1 MSKLKTSVIIVS
13 LIAIAA
19 AGYYYVAKRS
29 AKTAGTVGGIGST
42 VGGNGQNRPV
52 TVSTMLAQQRDYPVR
67 LSANGVVS
75 AVSMVDIRAQVS
87 STIAKVHIKEGQ
99 FVRAG
104 ELLFT
109 LDSRADEVNLAKAQ
123 AQLEKDLA
131 TMADNQR
138 QLARSKELLEKKFV
152 SQSAL
157 EASQTLVQAQQ
168 AVLASDKAAITAA
181 RVALSYNRIIAP
193 SAGRTGIISVYP
205 GSLVQANS
213 TAAPLVTIT
222 QMDPVA
228 VTFPLP
234 QRNLPEVLAGM
245 HGNSGTKE
253 NGSVVMAVLPDSSKQ
268 FKGQLQFVDNL
279 VDAATGTVKVKAL
292 FDNKEMKLW
301 PGAYVNVELSVN
313 TLKDAIVV
321 PQDAIIIGV
330 KGQSVY
336 IVDAGNKAAM
346 QPVTVL
352 HTAGTDAVVKGICAG
367 VKVIIEGK
375 QNLRPGV
382 PVKERNAASADAV
395 SKDAVSK
402 DAVNSGVVNK
412 DAVNKDAVNKDLTSK
427 AASAS

>member
-1 MSKLKTSVIIVS
+1 MSVIIVS
-13 LIAIAA
+13 LIAVAV
-19 AGYYYVAKRS
+19 AGYYYVANRS

-42 VGGNGQNRPV
+42 VGGNGQNRTV
-52 TVSTMLAQQRDYPVR
+52 TVSTVLAQQRDYPVR

-104 ELLFT
+104 EVLFT

-157 EASQTLVQAQQ
+157 DASQTLVQAQQ

-181 RVALSYNRIIAP
+181 RVALSYNRIVAP

-234 QRNLPEVLAGM
+234 QRNLPEVLASM

-253 NGSVVMAVLPDSSKQ
+253 NDQVVMAVLPDSSKQ

-301 PGAYVNVELSVN
+301 PGAYVNVALSVN

-336 IVDAGNKAAM
+336 IVDVDNKATM

-352 HTAGTDAVVKGICAG
+352 HTAGTDAVVKGIRAG
-367 VKVIIEGK
+367 VKVIVEGK

-382 PVKERNAASADAV
+382 PVKERNAGSADV
-395 SKDAVSK
+395 
-402 DAVNSGVVNK
+402 VNSG
-412 DAVNKDAVNKDLTSK
+412 AVNKDAVNKVLTSK